1 MSSSPERAPGAVA
14 SGQPARLD
22 RLTSLRFVAALV
34 VFGFHGLVFFEGDT
48 LRVLDVLFGQ
58 GRSGV
63 TFFFVLS
70 GFLLAWSSRPAD
82 RAVPFYRR
90 RFARI
95 YPAYLASLLFAAALW
110 AVLDPASLG
119 RGPLTPFLLQAW
131 APTSDSYF
139 AVNVPAW
146 SLSVEAFFYL
156 AFPFLIRG
164 LRRLTTRGL
173 ALLLVPMVAV
183 PVALAALVSRDAGA
197 TGLDA
202 DTVSIWLAYYFPPS
216 RLPEFVVGMI
226 LGVLARRDALPAV
239 DWHAAV
245 ALAAAVYLSVG
256 VWPSAY
262 GVAALVVLPFGLL
275 IVAAAQRDVAG
286 TPGLLRARLPV
297 QLGEASYCFYLLH
310 HVFVIRLAQPGFRD
324 LGLDGAP
331 AFALALVL
339 ALVGASLLHRLVEL
353 PGDRLLRG
361 ARRRGPATGTPT
373 PTAAR

>member
-1 MSSSPERAPGAVA
+1 M
-14 SGQPARLD
+14 
-22 RLTSLRFVAALV
+22 
-34 VFGFHGLVFFEGDT
+34 
-48 LRVLDVLFGQ
+48 
-58 GRSGV
+58 
-63 TFFFVLS
+63 
-70 GFLLAWSSRPAD
+70 
-82 RAVPFYRR
+82 
-90 RFARI
+90 
-95 YPAYLASLLFAAALW
+95 
-110 AVLDPASLG
+110 
-119 RGPLTPFLLQAW
+119 
-131 APTSDSYF
+131 
-139 AVNVPAW
+139 
-146 SLSVEAFFYL
+146 
-156 AFPFLIRG
+156 
-164 LRRLTTRGL
+164 
-173 ALLLVPMVAV
+173 ALLLVAMVAV

-245 ALAAAVYLSVG
+245 ALAAPVYLSVG